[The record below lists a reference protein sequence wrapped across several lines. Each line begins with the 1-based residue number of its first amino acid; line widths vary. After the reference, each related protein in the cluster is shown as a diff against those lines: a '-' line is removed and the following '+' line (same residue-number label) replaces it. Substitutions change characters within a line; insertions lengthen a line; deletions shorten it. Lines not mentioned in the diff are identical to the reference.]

1 MKFKIGFTAEKEA
14 EKKAPETETKAP
26 EEAPARKS
34 LVRVYF
40 PQRGF
45 DCTYYNNLFD
55 LHVGDLVYVDGK
67 LEGKRGKVIDVSYTF
82 KIKLSDY
89 KRVIAKI
96 DTDISGEFCYVGDEL
111 FSFDKNTLPFGKI
124 LPYFKAP
131 AKPDEEYAS
140 AKENKF
146 YNLDDL
152 EGMGAY
158 EHTIMVGKS
167 DFNCGEVLYLSVE
180 DGKGHAIV
188 GTDELHEVE
197 FDYKNGMIANI
208 TCDCWACGICKHG
221 AAAVFALKSALEKIE
236 KHFPEKFET
245 SGYFAVMSKNTFMN
259 VIASLGD
266 DSVGSFVIKKN

>member
-1 MKFKIGFTAEKEA
+1 M
-14 EKKAPETETKAP
+14 
-26 EEAPARKS
+26 
-34 LVRVYF
+34 
-40 PQRGF
+40 
-45 DCTYYNNLFD
+45 
-55 LHVGDLVYVDGK
+55 
-67 LEGKRGKVIDVSYTF
+67 
-82 KIKLSDY
+82 
-89 KRVIAKI
+89 
-96 DTDISGEFCYVGDEL
+96 
-111 FSFDKNTLPFGKI
+111 
-124 LPYFKAP
+124 
-131 AKPDEEYAS
+131 S

-146 YNLDDL
+146 YSLDDL

-158 EHTIMVGKS
+158 EHTIMIGKS

-221 AAAVFALKSALEKIE
+221 VAAVFALKSALEKIE

>member
-1 MKFKIGFTAEKEA
+1 M
-14 EKKAPETETKAP
+14 
-26 EEAPARKS
+26 
-34 LVRVYF
+34 RVYF

-67 LEGKRGKVIDVSYTF
+67 LEDKRGKVIDVSYTF

-111 FSFDKNTLPFGKI
+111 FSFDKNTVPFGKI

-131 AKPDEEYAS
+131 VKPDEEYAS

-188 GTDELHEVE
+188 GTNELHEVE

-221 AAAVFALKSALEKIE
+221 VAAVFALKSTLEKIE
-236 KHFPEKFET
+236 KHFPEKFEA

>member
-1 MKFKIGFTAEKEA
+1 MKFKIGFTAEKEV
-14 EKKAPETETKAP
+14 EKKAP
-26 EEAPARKS
+26 EEAPARES

-111 FSFDKNTLPFGKI
+111 FSFDKNTVPFGKI

-131 AKPDEEYAS
+131 TKPDEEYAS

-188 GTDELHEVE
+188 GTNELHEVE

-221 AAAVFALKSALEKIE
+221 VAAVFALKSALEKIE
-236 KHFPEKFET
+236 KHFPEKFEA

>member
-1 MKFKIGFTAEKEA
+1 M
-14 EKKAPETETKAP
+14 
-26 EEAPARKS
+26 
-34 LVRVYF
+34 
-40 PQRGF
+40 
-45 DCTYYNNLFD
+45 
-55 LHVGDLVYVDGK
+55 
-67 LEGKRGKVIDVSYTF
+67 
-82 KIKLSDY
+82 
-89 KRVIAKI
+89 
-96 DTDISGEFCYVGDEL
+96 
-111 FSFDKNTLPFGKI
+111 PFGKI

-131 AKPDEEYAS
+131 AKPDEEYVS

-146 YNLDDL
+146 YSLDDL

-221 AAAVFALKSALEKIE
+221 VAAVFALKSALEKIE
-236 KHFPEKFET
+236 KHFPEKFEA

>member
-1 MKFKIGFTAEKEA
+1 MKFKIGFTAEKET

-26 EEAPARKS
+26 EEAPARES

-111 FSFDKNTLPFGKI
+111 FSFDKNTVPFGKI

-131 AKPDEEYAS
+131 AKPDEEYVS

-146 YNLDDL
+146 YSLDDL

-221 AAAVFALKSALEKIE
+221 VAAVFALKSALEKSRSI
-236 KHFPEKFET
+236 
-245 SGYFAVMSKNTFMN
+245 SRKNLKQAGILPLCRRTC
-259 VIASLGD
+259 L
-266 DSVGSFVIKKN
+266 